1 MLNSEFS
8 GNVMVFVNEHNG
20 KKSYSIGISKKLQD
34 GSYENG
40 FLPAQFKKDVV
51 INNKTKIDIKKAWL
65 SFYKTTE
72 GNRTV
77 PFIFINDFTVTEE
90 WGLQA
95 LENLTAVPP
104 EEQPAKL
111 PF

>member
-1 MLNSEFS
+1 MLNSNFTGE
-8 GNVMVFVNEHNG
+8 VMVFVNEHNG

-51 INNKTKIDIKKAWL
+51 INNKTKIDIKKGWL
-65 SFYKTTE
+65 SFYKNAD
-72 GNRTV
+72 NRTV
-77 PFIFINDFTVTEE
+77 PFIFINEFTVTEE

-95 LENLTAVPP
+95 LEKLTTVPP
-104 EEQPAKL
+104 EEQPTKL

>member
-40 FLPAQFKKDVV
+40 FLPAQFKKDVTL
-51 INNKTKIDIKKAWL
+51 NNKTKIDIKKAWL

-77 PFIFINDFTVTEE
+77 PFIFINDFTITEE
-90 WGLQA
+90 RGTQA
-95 LENLTAVPP
+95 LENLVAVPP
-104 EEQPAKL
+104 EEQPEKL

>member
-1 MLNSEFS
+1 MLNSNFTGE
-8 GNVMVFVNEHNG
+8 VMIFMNEREG
-20 KKSYSIGISKKLQD
+20 RKSYSMGISKKKQD

-40 FLPAQFKKDVV
+40 FMPVQFKKDVTL
-51 INNKTKIDIKKAWL
+51 NNKTKIEIKKAWL

-77 PFIFINDFTVTEE
+77 PFIFIDDFTVTEE
-90 WGLQA
+90 RGLQA

-104 EEQPAKL
+104 EEQPEKL